1 MCGGGSEN
9 TNFTSFVFLWA
20 AGFTNVAKDS
30 RHVGVFGAKIGWNHS
45 LEFYEDKSEFYPK

>member
-1 MCGGGSEN
+1 MDQLYTSYVGGGGGGGGEN

-30 RHVGVFGAKIGWNHS
+30 RHVGVFGAK
-45 LEFYEDKSEFYPK
+45 LAETTV